1 MITRLCAFDFDATLM
16 NTPEKETGQRF
27 WSYKMGMPFKYQ
39 GWWGRPESLDMNVF
53 DIKPFPKV
61 LSILNKDVSTPDTYT
76 IVLTSRQ
83 DKLRPLVQAV
93 LDANHINVDK
103 LDMQRGARTK
113 GQKILDYA
121 SKLSDLKEINVYDDR
136 DTDIASYEG
145 IRSLLPEG
153 IKFNIYIAKQGE
165 LTLDEVTNIV
175 AEEIQNFVAEDGYVY
190 HGTYDGAGYYI
201 QRTGSMK
208 INAANNNEPY
218 ISFTGKPNVAK
229 YYADMKGGSAR
240 GIVLR
245 TRKTD
250 DFQLSPKYKKND
262 SYEWV
267 TTREIPVD
275 ELEINTKY
283 GWIPLNAWDFINKE
297 IKQNI
302 NEEIQNSIQN
312 IDINNI
318 KINGEL
324 ILVDTNNPNEII
336 SVHNNGKIPLDK
348 LRVETMIKKLKTG
361 SELPPVVLDKNNLL
375 KDGYHRYYAYK
386 MAGRKTIPFQKI

>member
-1 MITRLCAFDFDATLM
+1 MRLQVFDLDGTLISSPM
-16 NTPEKETGQRF
+16 PETGKKE
-27 WSYKMGMPFKYQ
+27 WELAKKCKYPYS
-39 GWWGRPESLDMNVF
+39 GWWGRPESLDLNVF

-61 LSILNKDVSTPDTYT
+61 LSILNKDVSTPATYT

-83 DKLRPLVQAV
+83 EKLRPLVQAV
-93 LDANHINVDK
+93 LDANHIKVDK

-121 SKLSDLKEINVYDDR
+121 SKLPDLKEINVYDDK

-153 IKFNIYIAKQGE
+153 IKFNIYIANNGE

-175 AEEIQNFVAEDGYVY
+175 AEEVQNFVADDSYVY
-190 HGTYDGAGYYI
+190 HGTYDGAGYHI

-218 ISFTGKPNVAK
+218 ISFTSKPNVAK

-245 TRKTD
+245 TKKTN
-250 DFQLSPKYKKND
+250 DFQLSLKYKKND
-262 SYEWV
+262 AYEWV

-283 GWIPLNAWDFINKE
+283 GWIPLNTWDFIDK
-297 IKQNI
+297 
-302 NEEIQNSIQN
+302 
-312 IDINNI
+312 
-318 KINGEL
+318 KI
-324 ILVDTNNPNEII
+324 I
-336 SVHNNGKIPLDK
+336 
-348 LRVETMIKKLKTG
+348 
-361 SELPPVVLDKNNLL
+361 
-375 KDGYHRYYAYK
+375 
-386 MAGRKTIPFQKI
+386 

>member
-1 MITRLCAFDFDATLM
+1 MITRLCAFDFDGTLI
-16 NTPEKETGQRF
+16 NSPEKEAGKTE
-27 WSYKMGMPFKYQ
+27 WSEKMGEPFKYQ
-39 GWWGRPESLDMNVF
+39 GWWGRPESLDLDVF

-61 LSILNKDVSTPDTYT
+61 LSILIKDASIPATYT

-83 DKLRPLVQAV
+83 EKLRPLVQAV
-93 LDANHINVDK
+93 LDANHIKVDK

-121 SKLSDLKEINVYDDR
+121 SKLPDLREINVYDDR
-136 DTDIASYEG
+136 DSDIASYEG
-145 IRSLLPEG
+145 IRSSLPEG
-153 IKFNIYIAKQGE
+153 VKFNIYIANNGE
-165 LTLDEVTNIV
+165 LTLDKVTNIV
-175 AEEIQNFVAEDGYVY
+175 AEEIQNFVADDGYVY

-201 QRTGSMK
+201 QRTGNMK

-245 TRKTD
+245 TKKTD

-262 SYEWV
+262 AYEWV

-283 GWIPLNAWDFINKE
+283 GWIPLNTWDFIDKE
-297 IKQNI
+297 IK
-302 NEEIQNSIQN
+302 
-312 IDINNI
+312 
-318 KINGEL
+318 K
-324 ILVDTNNPNEII
+324 
-336 SVHNNGKIPLDK
+336 
-348 LRVETMIKKLKTG
+348 
-361 SELPPVVLDKNNLL
+361 
-375 KDGYHRYYAYK
+375 
-386 MAGRKTIPFQKI
+386 